1 MQIRARGSSYF
12 NGATERTGTNMMSD
26 EMAMLTIWGAILFA
40 VLMLA
45 MFMRKA

>member
-1 MQIRARGSSYF
+1 
-12 NGATERTGTNMMSD
+12 MMSD

-45 MFMRKA
+45 MFVRKA

>member
-1 MQIRARGSSYF
+1 
-12 NGATERTGTNMMSD
+12 MMSD
-26 EMAMLTIWGAILFA
+26 EMGMLTISGAILFA